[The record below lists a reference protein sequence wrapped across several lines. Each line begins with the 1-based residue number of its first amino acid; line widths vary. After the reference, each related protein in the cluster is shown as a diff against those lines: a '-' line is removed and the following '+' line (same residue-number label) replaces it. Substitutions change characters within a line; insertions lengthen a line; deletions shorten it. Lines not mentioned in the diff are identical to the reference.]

1 LVNRVLPARASS
13 LEILAMKDKIVTADE
28 AIGLIRD
35 GDAVCC
41 SGFVGI
47 GTPDELIIALERRF
61 ASVGMPRDL
70 TLVFAAAPGDGKDQG
85 INRIALPGLIKR
97 AIGGHWSLVPKL
109 ARMATDDLIEAYNLP
124 LGVMSHLYRD
134 IAAHRAG
141 TLTQVGLGT
150 FVDPRHG
157 GGKINASTTE
167 ELVSTIDIDGKMWLL
182 YKVFPLD
189 VALIR
194 GTTADP
200 EGNITMEREALVLD
214 AQATAMAAHNSNG
227 LVIAQVEEIVA
238 SGTLDPR
245 AVVVPGILVDRVVLA
260 RSGAQPQ
267 TYGTAYNPAFS
278 AQTKVAVGTMKS
290 PPLDERKVIARRCAF
305 ELPMGGVINLG
316 IGVPEVV
323 AAVAAEERLLSHL
336 TLTAE
341 PGVIGGMPQGGLDF
355 GAAINVDALL
365 HQNQQFDFYDG
376 GGLDLACLGMAEV
389 DRCGNVNVSRF
400 GPRLAGAGGFINISQ
415 NASCVVF
422 AGTFTAGGLEI
433 RLEDGRLAIITEGTK
448 RKFVES
454 VEQITFNGSLAAER
468 GQPVLYVTERCVFRR
483 VLEGLELTEIAP
495 GIDLE
500 RDVLAH
506 MDFMPIMRD
515 VRLMDADIF
524 LPPILNLSSILFERQ
539 LRSRLSY
546 DAERNTLFA
555 NFEGIGIRSTDD
567 IESVRRVMQA
577 LCEDIGHKV
586 SLIVNYDGC
595 RLDEPIAEAYFA
607 MARRLQSRYYCSATR
622 FTASAFMRMKLG
634 AAFSGRGDAS
644 RIFRTHT
651 EASAFVVSQRGDVA
665 RKPIDDAARYMHE

>member
-1 LVNRVLPARASS
+1 
-13 LEILAMKDKIVTADE
+13 MKDKLVTADE

-47 GTPDELIIALERRF
+47 GTPDELLIALERRF
-61 ASVGMPRDL
+61 TSARLPRDL
-70 TLVFAAAPGDGKDQG
+70 TLIFAAAPGDGKDRG
-85 INRIALPGLIKR
+85 LNRIALPGLIKR

-109 ARMATDDLIEAYNLP
+109 ARMATDNLIEAYNLP
-124 LGVMSHLYRD
+124 LGTMSHLYRD

-157 GGKINASTTE
+157 GGKINARTTE
-167 ELVSTIDIDGKMWLL
+167 DLVSTLDIDGKTWLL
-182 YKVFPLD
+182 YKVFPLN

-194 GTTADP
+194 GTAADP
-200 EGNITMEREALVLD
+200 EGNITMEHEALVLD
-214 AQATAMAAHNSNG
+214 AQAAAMAAHNSNG
-227 LVIAQVEEIVA
+227 LVIAQVEKIVA

-245 AVVVPGILVDRVVLA
+245 AVVVPGILVDRVVVA

-267 TYGTAYNPAFS
+267 TYGTQYNPAFS
-278 AQTKVAVGTMKS
+278 AQTMVAPGAMTS

-305 ELPMGGVINLG
+305 ELPLGGVINLG
-316 IGVPEVV
+316 IGMPEVV
-323 AAVAAEERLLSHL
+323 GAVAGEERLLSHL

-389 DRCGNVNVSRF
+389 DRGGNVNVSRF

-415 NASCVVF
+415 NARSVVF
-422 AGTFTAGGLEI
+422 AGTFTTGGLDVRVEG
-433 RLEDGRLAIITEGTK
+433 GRLKIAQEGAK
-448 RKFVES
+448 KKFVEA

-468 GQPVLYVTERCVFRR
+468 GQSVLYVTERCVFRR
-483 VLEGLELTEIAP
+483 VPEGLELTEIAP
-495 GIDLE
+495 GVDLE

-506 MDFMPIMRD
+506 MDFAPVMRNI
-515 VRLMDADIF
+515 RSMDPSIF
-524 LPPILNLSSILFERQ
+524 LPQSLNLSSMLFERQ
-539 LRSRLSY
+539 VRSRLTY

-555 NFEGIGIRSTDD
+555 NFEGIGIRSSED
-567 IESVRRVMQA
+567 IDSVRRVMEA
-577 LCEDIGHKV
+577 VCESIGHKV

-595 RLDEPIAEAYFA
+595 RLDEPIADAYFA
-607 MARRLQSRYYCSATR
+607 MARQLQSRYYCSATR

-634 AAFSGRGDAS
+634 AALNERGAAS
-644 RIFRTHT
+644 QIFRTHT
-651 EASAFVVSQRGDVA
+651 EATAFVASRREDVGREPLA
-665 RKPIDDAARYMHE
+665 GHDAGAARNMHE

>member
-1 LVNRVLPARASS
+1 
-13 LEILAMKDKIVTADE
+13 MKDKIVTADE

-41 SGFVGI
+41 SGFVGV
-47 GTPDELIIALERRF
+47 GTPDELLIALERRF
-61 ASVGMPRDL
+61 TSAGMPRDL
-70 TLVFAAAPGDGKDQG
+70 TLVFAAAPGDGKDRG
-85 INRIALPGLIKR
+85 LNRIALPGLIKR

-109 ARMATDDLIEAYNLP
+109 ARMATDNLIEAYNLP
-124 LGVMSHLYRD
+124 LGTMSQLYRD

-167 ELVSTIDIDGKMWLL
+167 DLVSTIDIGGKTWLL
-182 YKVFPLD
+182 YKVFPLN

-214 AQATAMAAHNSNG
+214 AQAAAMAAHNSNG
-227 LVIAQVEEIVA
+227 LVIAQVEGIA
-238 SGTLDPR
+238 PSGTLDPR

-260 RSGAQPQ
+260 LPGAHPQ

-278 AQTKVAVGTMKS
+278 AEMKVAPGTMKS
-290 PPLDERKVIARRCAF
+290 PALDERKVIARRCAF
-305 ELPMGGVINLG
+305 ELPLGGVINLG

-323 AAVAAEERLLSHL
+323 GAVAAEERLLSHL

-341 PGVIGGMPQGGLDF
+341 PGVIGGLPQGGLDF
-355 GAAINVDALL
+355 GAAINIDALL

-400 GPRLAGAGGFINISQ
+400 GSRLAGAGGFINISQ
-415 NASCVVF
+415 NARCVVF
-422 AGTFTAGGLEI
+422 AGTFTAGGLEVLI
-433 RLEDGRLAIITEGTK
+433 EGGRLNIVTEGTK
-448 RKFVES
+448 NKFVEA

-468 GQPVLYVTERCVFRR
+468 SQPVLYVTERCVFRR
-483 VLEGLELTEIAP
+483 VPEGLELTEIAP
-495 GIDLE
+495 GIDID

-506 MDFMPIMRD
+506 MDFAPILRN
-515 VRLMDADIF
+515 VRSMDPRLF
-524 LPPILNLSSILFERQ
+524 LPQLLNLTTILFDHQ
-539 LRSRLSY
+539 LCNRLNY
-546 DAERNTLFA
+546 DAERNTIFA

-567 IESVRRVMQA
+567 IESVRRVMET
-577 LCEDIGHKV
+577 LCERIGHKV

-595 RLDEPIAEAYFA
+595 RLDDSVVDAYFE
-607 MARRLQSRYYCSATR
+607 MARQLQSRYYSSAMR
-622 FTASAFMRMKLG
+622 FTTSSFMRMKLD
-634 AAFSGRGDAS
+634 AALRDQGCAS
-644 RIFRTHT
+644 QIFKTHT
-651 EASAFVVSQRGDVA
+651 EATAFIASQRADVTRESIVDTA
-665 RKPIDDAARYMHE
+665 CIADSRSRNMQG